1 MTKPTTGT
9 TATATWVDEKGR
21 TRRRP
26 KPEAATSAPKPKTKA
41 TPKAKAR
48 TAAAPTPAK
57 ETTMAPAK
65 KGRRS
70 GIVFNPPT
78 IAGTADS
85 APRRGRPSIYQP
97 IVEQIVAANTEN
109 PEKWVLVN
117 PEGRKAASFRSAI
130 ASAAKRMDP
139 PITLETSEGEV
150 DGTVMVYVRVKG
162 D

>member
-1 MTKPTTGT
+1 
-9 TATATWVDEKGR
+9 
-21 TRRRP
+21 
-26 KPEAATSAPKPKTKA
+26 
-41 TPKAKAR
+41 
-48 TAAAPTPAK
+48 
-57 ETTMAPAK
+57 MAPAK

-97 IVEQIVAANTEN
+97 IVEQIVAANAEN

-139 PITLETSEGEV
+139 PVTLETSEGEV

>member
-1 MTKPTTGT
+1 MTKPTTGA

-26 KPEAATSAPKPKTKA
+26 KPEAATSAPKPKT
-41 TPKAKAR
+41 
-48 TAAAPTPAK
+48 K

-139 PITLETSEGEV
+139 PVTLETSEGEV
-150 DGTVMVYVRVKG
+150 DGTMMVYVRVKG

>member
-21 TRRRP
+21 TRRGP

-85 APRRGRPSIYQP
+85 APRRGRPSIYGP
-97 IVEQIVAANTEN
+97 IIEQIVAANTEN
-109 PEKWVLVN
+109 PDKWVLVN

>member
-1 MTKPTTGT
+1 MTKPTTGA

-26 KPEAATSAPKPKTKA
+26 KPEAATSAPKPKT
-41 TPKAKAR
+41 
-48 TAAAPTPAK
+48 K

-109 PEKWVLVN
+109 PDKWVLVN

>member
-9 TATATWVDEKGR
+9 TATAAWVDEKGR

-26 KPEAATSAPKPKTKA
+26 KPEAVTSAPKPKTK
-41 TPKAKAR
+41 
-48 TAAAPTPAK
+48 AK

-85 APRRGRPSIYQP
+85 APRRGRPSIYGP

-109 PEKWVLVN
+109 PDKWVLVN

-130 ASAAKRMDP
+130 ASAAKRMNP

-150 DGTVMVYVRVKG
+150 DGTTMVYVRVKG
-162 D
+162 DRPD